1 MTKTGEFRVVRRRNI
16 MGRKAKLKKLRR
28 KLTVATSTKQS
39 LSSTQFVDQLSK
51 LGYQLEQIERSPEVP
66 VEKIKPQL

>member
-1 MTKTGEFRVVRRRNI
+1 MTKTGEFRVVRSKNI

-28 KLTVATSTKQS
+28 EFTAATSTQQS